1 METYPLGGQ
10 IAQSGQGSNPLV
22 RGVKDAEVLK
32 VVATVTDEQFAARA
46 LVRDWARNATSGPGG
61 TAAIRDVEQGKT
73 DAWRPVFS
81 RLAELGIF
89 GVAIPEESGG
99 AGGSIED
106 LCAMVEEAAKALVPG
121 PVATTALATLVVS
134 DPDLLGALASGERFA
149 GLALEGEIEFDG
161 ATSKAS
167 GTLPFALGVAEG
179 AVLLAPADGKW
190 LLIDTGGAGVQIE
203 PLAASDF
210 SRPLA
215 RVVLNSATATVVSDT
230 RARVEE
236 LAATVLA
243 AEAAGITRWSLET
256 AVDYAKVREQFGKP
270 IGSFQA
276 IKHICAEMLCRAE
289 QAEVAAADA
298 ARAAAEGDESQ
309 FSIAAALA
317 ASTGIAAVKA
327 NVKDCIQ
334 VLGGIG
340 CTWEHD
346 AHLYLRRAHAI
357 GRFLGGA
364 ETWLRRITALTQAGV
379 RRRLEIDLTEVED
392 RRAEIAAAVAQIAEL
407 PEEKRQAALA
417 EAGLQAP
424 HWPAPYGR
432 GAGPAEQLLIDQ
444 ELTAA
449 GVARPDLVIGWW
461 AAPTILEHGTPEQ
474 VERFVPGT
482 TRGEFLWCQLFSE
495 PGAGSDLA
503 SLRTKAV
510 RTEGGWNL
518 TGQKVWTSAA
528 HKAKWGVCLARTDPD
543 APKHKGIT
551 YFLVEMSSPGIEIRP
566 LREITGD
573 SLFNEVFLDN
583 VFVPDELV
591 VGEVNDGWRLART
604 TLANERVAMA
614 NGTALGNP
622 MEELLELLAE
632 LDLDAAQQDRLGRL
646 IVTAQTGAL
655 LDQRI
660 AQLAV
665 GGQDPGAQSSVRKL
679 IGVRYRQALAEFT
692 MDVSEG
698 GGLVDRRADGD
709 RAVFDFLNTR
719 CLTIAGGTEQIL
731 LTVAAERLLG
741 LPR

>member
-1 METYPLGGQ
+1 
-10 IAQSGQGSNPLV
+10 
-22 RGVKDAEVLK
+22 

-46 LVRDWARNATSGPGG
+46 LVRDWARNTTAGPGG
-61 TAAIRDVEQGKT
+61 TAAIREIEQGNA
-73 DAWRPVFS
+73 DAWRPVFAG
-81 RLAELGIF
+81 LADLGLF
-89 GVAIPEESGG
+89 GVAIPEEHGG

-106 LCAMVEEAAKALVPG
+106 LCAMVEEAAKALIAG
-121 PVATTALATLVVS
+121 PVATTALATLVVD
-134 DPDLLGALASGERFA
+134 DPELLAALASGERFA
-149 GLALEGEIEFDG
+149 ALALEGDVRFDG
-161 ATSKAS
+161 ERVSGSLPWVLGAAEGGVLIVLADEKALAVDA
-167 GTLPFALGVAEG
+167 GADGVA
-179 AVLLAPADGKW
+179 L
-190 LLIDTGGAGVQIE
+190 E
-203 PLAASDF
+203 PLPAADF

-215 RVVLNSATATVVSDT
+215 RVTLTSVPATVLGAPE
-230 RARVEE
+230 RRVEE

-243 AEAAGITRWSLET
+243 AEAAGVTRWSLDT
-256 AVDYAKVREQFGKP
+256 AVAYAKVREQFGKP

-298 ARAAAEGDESQ
+298 ARAAADADPDQ

-317 ASTGIAAVKA
+317 AGIGIAAAKA

-346 AHLYLRRAHAI
+346 AHLYLRRAHGI

-364 ETWLRRITALTQAGV
+364 ERWLRRITALTQAGV
-379 RRRLEIDLTEVED
+379 RRRLGIDLSEVEGL
-392 RRAEIAAAVAQIAEL
+392 RPEIAAAVAEVAAL
-407 PEEKRQAALA
+407 PQEKRQVALA
-417 EAGLQAP
+417 EAGLLAP

-432 GAGPAEQLLIDQ
+432 GATPAEQLLIDQ
-444 ELTAA
+444 ELAAA
-449 GVARPDLVIGWW
+449 GVVRPDLVIGWW

-474 VERFVPGT
+474 IERFVPAT
-482 TRGEFLWCQLFSE
+482 LRGEFLWCQLFSE

-510 RTEGGWNL
+510 RADGGWSL

-528 HKAKWGVCLARTDPD
+528 HKARWGVCLARTDPD

-551 YFLVEMSSPGIEIRP
+551 YFLVDMRSPGIEIRP

-583 VFVPDELV
+583 VFVPDDMV
-591 VGEVNDGWRLART
+591 VGTVNDGWRLART

-614 NGTALGNP
+614 SGTALGNP
-622 MEELLELLAE
+622 MEELLKVLAE

-646 IVTAQTGAL
+646 IIAAQTGAL

-679 IGVRYRQALAEFT
+679 IGVRYRQALAEFM

-698 GGLVDRRADGD
+698 GGLVDN

>member
-1 METYPLGGQ
+1 
-10 IAQSGQGSNPLV
+10 
-22 RGVKDAEVLK
+22 
-32 VVATVTDEQFAARA
+32 VVATVTDEQFAARE
-46 LVRDWARNATSGPGG
+46 LVRDWARNSSSGPGG
-61 TAAIRDVEQGKT
+61 TAAIREVEQGWESGEI
-73 DAWRPVFS
+73 DAWRPVFA
-81 RLAELGIF
+81 RFADLGIF
-89 GVAIPEESGG
+89 GVAVPEDAGG

-121 PVATTALATLVVS
+121 PVATTALASLVVS
-134 DPDLLGALASGERFA
+134 DPELLAALASGERFA
-149 GLALEGEIEFDG
+149 GLALEGDVEFDG
-161 ATSKAS
+161 AAGRAS
-167 GTLPFALGVAEG
+167 GTVDFVVGAATGGLLVLPAGVH
-179 AVLLAPADGKW
+179 W
-190 LLIDTGGAGVQIE
+190 LLVDTESDGVQVE
-203 PLAASDF
+203 PLRAADF

-215 RVVLNSATATVVSDT
+215 RVVLTSAPATEIGVSGK
-230 RARVEE
+230 RVEE

-243 AEAAGITRWSLET
+243 AEAAGVTRWSLDT
-256 AVDYAKVREQFGKP
+256 AVAYAKVREQFGKP

-276 IKHICAEMLCRAE
+276 IKHLCAEMLCRAE

-298 ARAAAEGDESQ
+298 ARAAADSGDADQ

-317 ASTGIAAVKA
+317 ASVGIAAAKA

-364 ETWLRRITALTQAGV
+364 ERWLRRITALTQDGV
-379 RRRLEIDLTEVED
+379 RRRLSIDLTEVESQ
-392 RRAEIAAAVAQIAEL
+392 RPEIAATVAEIAAL
-407 PEEKRQAALA
+407 PTEKRQVGLA
-417 EAGLQAP
+417 EARLQAP
-424 HWPAPYGR
+424 HWPEPYGR
-432 GAGPAEQLLIDQ
+432 AASPAEQLLIDQ
-444 ELTAA
+444 ELAAA
-449 GVARPDLVIGWW
+449 GVERPDLVIGWW

-474 VERFVPGT
+474 VEQFVPST
-482 TRGEFLWCQLFSE
+482 LRGEFLWCQLFSE

-510 RTEGGWNL
+510 RSDGGWLL

-528 HKAKWGVCLARTDPD
+528 HKARWGVCLARTDPD

-551 YFLVEMSSPGIEIRP
+551 YFLIDMKSPGIDIRP

-583 VFVPDELV
+583 VFVPDEMV

-604 TLANERVAMA
+604 TLANERIAMA
-614 NGTALGNP
+614 SGTALGNP
-622 MEELLELLAE
+622 MEELLKLLAAR
-632 LDLDAAQQDRLGRL
+632 DLDVAEQDRLGRL
-646 IVTAQTGAL
+646 IILAQTGAL

-665 GGQDPGAQSSVRKL
+665 GGQNPGAQSSVRKL

-692 MDVSEG
+692 MDVAEG
-698 GGLVDRRADGD
+698 GGLVDRRADND

>member
-1 METYPLGGQ
+1 M
-10 IAQSGQGSNPLV
+10 
-22 RGVKDAEVLK
+22 
-32 VVATVTDEQFAARA
+32 VATVTDEQFAARE
-46 LVRDWARNATSGPGG
+46 LVRDWARKGG
-61 TAAIRDVEQGKT
+61 TAATRDIERGET
-73 DAWRPVFS
+73 EAWRPVFAS
-81 RLAELGIF
+81 LAELGLF
-89 GVAIPEESGG
+89 GVAVAEESGG
-99 AGGSIED
+99 AGGSVED

-121 PVATTALATLVVS
+121 PVATTALATLLVD
-134 DPDLLGALASGERFA
+134 DPEVLAALASGERFA
-149 GLALEGEIEFDG
+149 GVALDGSVQFD
-161 ATSKAS
+161 AAAARAS
-167 GTLPFALGVAEG
+167 GTVSWVLGG
-179 AVLLAPADGKW
+179 ADGGVLLLPSGEDW
-190 LLIDTGGAGVQIE
+190 LLVDTLSDGVLVE
-203 PLAASDF
+203 PLQATDF

-215 RVVLNSATATVVSDT
+215 RVVLTSAPATVVSVS
-230 RARVEE
+230 RERVEN

-243 AEAAGITRWSLET
+243 AEAAGVTRWALDT
-256 AVDYAKVREQFGKP
+256 GVGYAKVREQFGKP

-276 IKHICAEMLCRAE
+276 VKHLCAEMLCRAE

-298 ARAAAEGDESQ
+298 ARAAAGSDAQQ
-309 FSIAAALA
+309 FAIAAALG
-317 ASTGIAAVKA
+317 ASVGIAAVKA
-327 NVKDCIQ
+327 NVRDCIQ

-346 AHLYLRRAHAI
+346 AHLYLRRAHSI

-364 ETWLRRITALTQAGV
+364 EPWLRRITALTQDGV
-379 RRRLEIDLTEVED
+379 RRRLGIDLTGVEGQ
-392 RRAEIAAAVAQIAEL
+392 RSEIASAVAEVAAL
-407 PEEKRQAALA
+407 PQEKRQVALA

-424 HWPAPYGR
+424 HWPTPYGR
-432 GAGPAEQLLIDQ
+432 AASPAEQLLIDQ
-444 ELTAA
+444 EMSAA
-449 GVARPDLVIGWW
+449 GVARPDLVVGWW

-474 VERFVPGT
+474 IERFVPAT
-482 TRGEFLWCQLFSE
+482 LRGEFLWCQLFSE

-510 RTEGGWNL
+510 RVDGGWSL

-528 HKAKWGVCLARTDPD
+528 HKARWGVCLARTDPN

-551 YFLVEMSSPGIEIRP
+551 YFLVDMKSPGIEIRP

-583 VFVPDELV
+583 VFVPDEMV
-591 VGEVNDGWRLART
+591 VGTVNDGWRLART
-604 TLANERVAMA
+604 TLANERIAMA
-614 NGTALGNP
+614 SGTALGNP
-622 MEELLELLAE
+622 MEELLKVLAS

-646 IVTAQTGAL
+646 IAIAQTGAL

-679 IGVRYRQALAEFT
+679 IGVRYRQALAEYA
-692 MDVSEG
+692 MDVCEG
-698 GGLVDRRADGD
+698 GGLVHN